1 MNLTTESLNLTL
13 SRRYPVSTAP
23 DGNPIVHVGT
33 DTVEVLSHDANFL
46 WKNIPGN
53 VEGMPMEQTVP
64 LTCRAGDAVIL
75 ARSGAAHVDR
85 KPYHDAPCKS
95 EIHRMGIVQFVSY
108 PQHSSTTFRPCGI
121 GVDRSQV
128 LRDYRVPLE
137 QMKLDRLPS
146 VVSLQPETVRTLL
159 PYLERLF
166 GGFCGEVRDGWGTET
181 ITPAFQHPCYGGYL
195 SNGVSLGLLMLVS
208 TIPMTAK
215 RVLAER
221 MVQWGLDIGGAFYD
235 KRVNTSN
242 GGHMQGRKALVILA
256 GYLLGIDDMRNP
268 DKVTPHWQ
276 ETIGYETLERT
287 WWFGGW
293 RHIWHPFGYGSGW
306 FVTTPPSQWT
316 DDRVDSNGNTVR
328 GQKFRMSYM
337 NQVLGSQVGTA
348 LAMRLMGLQREMGS
362 AFIGMVAQWMDGPP
376 AGAMAD
382 LARAGMTFPWGTDY
396 TVGPGAGIC
405 ADAWRSVGGM
415 VLP

>member
-1 MNLTTESLNLTL
+1 MILTTESLSVTL
-13 SRRYPVSTAP
+13 ARSYPVSTAP

-33 DTVEVLSHDANFL
+33 DRVQVTGHNADMAWRNV
-46 WKNIPGN
+46 PGN
-53 VEGMPMEQTVP
+53 VEGMPMAADLSQP
-64 LTCRAGDAVIL
+64 FGAGESLIL
-75 ARSGAAHVDR
+75 ARSGAPHVDR

-95 EIHRMGIVQFVSY
+95 EVHRMGIVQFVSY
-108 PQHSSTTFRPCGI
+108 QQHRPQTFRPCGI
-121 GVDRSQV
+121 GSGRAQV

-137 QMKLDRLPS
+137 QMNLDRLPS
-146 VVSLQPETVRTLL
+146 VVQIPPETVREVL

-181 ITPAFQHPCYGGYL
+181 ITPAFQHPSYGSYL
-195 SNGVSLGLLMLVS
+195 SSAVSLGGVFLCS
-208 TIPMTAK
+208 TIPTTAK

-221 MVQWGLDIGGAFYD
+221 MVQWGLDISGAFID
-235 KRVNTSN
+235 RRVNTSN

-256 GYLLGIDDMRNP
+256 GYLLGIDSMTDP
-268 DKVTPHWQ
+268 DRENPHWQ

-306 FVTTPPSQWT
+306 FVTKHPREWT
-316 DDRVDSNGNTVR
+316 QDRVDGNGNTVR
-328 GQKFRMSYM
+328 GERFRMSYM
-337 NQVLGSQVGTA
+337 NQVIGGQVGTA
-348 LAMRLMGLQREMGS
+348 LAMRLMGLQRQMGS
-362 AFIGMVAQWMDGPP
+362 AFIGAVAQWMDGPP

-382 LARAGMTFPWGTDY
+382 LAREGMTFPWGTDY
-396 TVGPGAGIC
+396 TVGAGGGVC